1 VYLRCNLHHAACSS
15 NPRRPITKWGA
26 APAQLIGLT
35 CRRVPHRFCH
45 ALRWRCGCTPEC
57 ASGSSSTEESLLV
70 GKPSDGQDCL
80 RPVRRRLG
88 PTVRRAAHEGPV
100 HEPLHVR
107 RLQVRRI
114 LVQDVTGAVSASRRT
129 KRGEFPHDVQDA
141 GSLAQARMMSQTL
154 AARLNLRSRVQ
165 CRHKAAAGIDSRL
178 AVADARLAEESTAP
192 DSTRRRCCLRP
203 RLHPSCHRRA
213 GAGWAWPLLRGRCE
227 RESDPCVC
235 SRAPEAS
242 HDWCSSTGAT
252 GGCQRQQ
259 HGTAE
264 CSCDADARPW
274 HALQCRSRQ

>member
-213 GAGWAWPLLRGRCE
+213 GAGWAWPPRRRCRCRQGASPAASAGTMRKGIRPMRLLPSSRGLTRL
-227 RESDPCVC
+227 V
-235 SRAPEAS
+235 
-242 HDWCSSTGAT
+242 
-252 GGCQRQQ
+252 QQ
-259 HGTAE
+259 HGRHRRLPEA
-264 CSCDADARPW
+264 AAW
-274 HALQCRSRQ
+274 HGRVQL